1 MHNTD
6 LKNSKRW
13 LTIVP
18 STDDTVD
25 ETCDL
30 ASCEG
35 VVLEVAAVV
44 DQVELLGGVV
54 VVEAEWLR
62 CPSLGPGALP
72 DPLGCTACH
81 VEVEVGIFA
90 TGKAVI
96 FGSHELSKHPVL
108 VIDLLLV
115 VQLS

>member
-1 MHNTD
+1 MCFHITLLHNTG

-18 STDDTVD
+18 GTDDTVD
-25 ETCDL
+25 ETCHL
-30 ASCEG
+30 ARCEG

-62 CPSLGPGALP
+62 CPSLGPGALSF
-72 DPLGCTACH
+72 PLGSAAYY
-81 VEVEVGIFA
+81 VEVQVGLI
-90 TGKAVI
+90 
-96 FGSHELSKHPVL
+96 E
-108 VIDLLLV
+108 
-115 VQLS
+115 

>member
-1 MHNTD
+1 MCFHIRLLHNTG

-25 ETCDL
+25 ETCHL
-30 ASCEG
+30 AGCEG

-44 DQVELLGGVV
+44 DKVELLGGVV

-62 CPSLGPGALP
+62 SPSLGPGALP
-72 DPLGCTACH
+72 GPLGCAACH
-81 VEVEVGIFA
+81 VEVQVGLI
-90 TGKAVI
+90 
-96 FGSHELSKHPVL
+96 E
-108 VIDLLLV
+108 
-115 VQLS
+115 

>member
-1 MHNTD
+1 MCFHITLLHNTG

-25 ETCDL
+25 ETCHL
-30 ASCEG
+30 AGCEG

-62 CPSLGPGALP
+62 CPSFGPGALP
-72 DPLGCTACH
+72 GPLGSAACH
-81 VEVEVGIFA
+81 VEVEVGLI
-90 TGKAVI
+90 
-96 FGSHELSKHPVL
+96 E
-108 VIDLLLV
+108 
-115 VQLS
+115 